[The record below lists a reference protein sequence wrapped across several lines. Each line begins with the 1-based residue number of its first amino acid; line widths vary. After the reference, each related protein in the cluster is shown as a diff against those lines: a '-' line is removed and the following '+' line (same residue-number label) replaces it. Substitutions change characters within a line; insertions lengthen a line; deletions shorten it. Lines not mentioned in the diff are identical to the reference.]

1 VKKIKSFLKRAH
13 TKIVSN
19 RRLYTIVILII
30 GLIIG
35 FGVGAL
41 VFRHPNKKS
50 KSTVTDMYSTK
61 AVQSRSDRLKKTYER
76 CKSIIASDL
85 KAKKIT
91 DKQAKDITKKLD
103 EAYAFKKS
111 VLSSEDASDE
121 LQNKRDE
128 LRKWADDNKI
138 SKKYF
143 LGIL

>member
-50 KSTVTDMYSTK
+50 KSTVIDMYSSKT
-61 AVQSRSDRLKKTYER
+61 VQSRSDRLKKTYQR

-85 KAKKIT
+85 KTKKIT
-91 DKQAKDITKKLD
+91 DKQAQAITKKLD
-103 EAYAFKKS
+103 EVYAYKKS
-111 VLSSEDASDE
+111 VLSNEDASDE
-121 LQNKRDE
+121 LRVKRDD
-128 LRKWADDNKI
+128 LRKWADENKV

>member
-1 VKKIKSFLKRAH
+1 MKKLQSFLKRLH
-13 TKIVSN
+13 TKIASN
-19 RRLYTIVILII
+19 KRLYTVVVLSI
-30 GLIIG
+30 GLVIG

-76 CKSIIASDL
+76 CKYFIASDL

-91 DKQAKDITKKLD
+91 DKQAQAITKKLD
-103 EAYAFKKS
+103 EVYAYKKS
-111 VLSSEDASDE
+111 ILSNEDAGDE
-121 LQNKRDE
+121 LRVKRDD
-128 LRKWADDNKI
+128 LRKWAEENKV

-143 LGIL
+143 LGII

>member
-1 VKKIKSFLKRAH
+1 MKRTH

-30 GLIIG
+30 GLAIG
-35 FGVGAL
+35 FGIGAL
-41 VFRHPNKKS
+41 VFKQPNKKS
-50 KSTVTDMYSTK
+50 KPTVTDMYSTK

-91 DKQAKDITKKLD
+91 DKQAQAITKKLD
-103 EAYAFKKS
+103 EVYAYKKS
-111 VLSSEDASDE
+111 ILSNEDAGDE
-121 LQNKRDE
+121 LRVKRDD
-128 LRKWADDNKI
+128 LRKWADENKV